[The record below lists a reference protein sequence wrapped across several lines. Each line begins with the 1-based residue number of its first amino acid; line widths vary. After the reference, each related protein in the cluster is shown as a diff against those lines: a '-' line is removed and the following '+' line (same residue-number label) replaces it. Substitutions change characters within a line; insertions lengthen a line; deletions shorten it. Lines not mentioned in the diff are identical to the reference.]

1 MNLMRKMFMCKRE
14 SSTFVVVVTSLVLLF
29 GAVSSQP
36 ILERRF
42 AYVGFNERMNNQ
54 DFTFTPSS
62 SIDGGALQ
70 LTPDSQNEVVKLQ
83 NTSGR
88 IMYNEPFKLWLDDI
102 DKEEDI
108 VASFSTYFYINIFRR
123 EEWNAGE
130 GLAFLIAPTVDV
142 PEQSWGQ
149 WMGLTNETIDGD
161 DRNQIVAIEFD
172 TEKQDFDPD
181 NNHIGLNINSVK
193 SRKTVPLKEAGIVLS
208 PEIGTNH
215 SIWVEYD
222 GKAKLLQVYMSINKD
237 PKPNKPLLNETVN
250 LKQFVKQESFIGFSA
265 STGSPEIQLNCVLE
279 WTLDL
284 ERLPEK
290 KNLTWLKI
298 LAGVGIPVLTIAIL
312 VGVWL
317 FVGYRKKRTEHMDEE
332 SNVQGT
338 LKRLPGMPREF
349 KYKELKRAT
358 HNFHESMVL
367 GNGGFGIVY
376 KGVLQEKDRDITASS
391 NSASRLEIAVKQ
403 FSRDSIKS
411 KSDFLDELTI
421 IHRLRHRNLVRLEG
435 WCYEKGKLLLVYD
448 FMPNGSLENHLYDV
462 DEQNVLNWGHRYKIL
477 SGVASA
483 LHYLHNEYDQKV
495 LHRDIKSSNILL
507 DSEFNARLGDFGLAR
522 ALDPERNSYAD
533 LHCGGVAGTMGYVAP
548 ECFHEG
554 RATPESD
561 VYGYGAVVLEVVCGK
576 RPGAIVEDEQD
587 QYSLIDWVW
596 KLHREG
602 HIEKAVDNQLGNDFV
617 VDEARRLLL
626 LGLAC
631 SHPVASERPQTQAIL
646 QILNG
651 ALPPPQVPP
660 FKPVFMW
667 PPMSSS
673 STSSILTSLSNTNN
687 SLP

>member
-1 MNLMRKMFMCKRE
+1 MSKMFVCKRD
-14 SSTFVVVVTSLVLLF
+14 SSTLVAVVVASLVLLF
-29 GAVSSQP
+29 GAVGSQT
-36 ILERRF
+36 IRERRF
-42 AYVGFNERMNNQ
+42 SYVRFNEREHNQ
-54 DFTFTPSS
+54 DFIFTGGS

-70 LTPDSQNEVVKLQ
+70 LTPDSQNNVVSLQ
-83 NTSGR
+83 NTFGR
-88 IMYNEPFKLWLDDI
+88 IVYHQPFKLWLADI
-102 DKEEDI
+102 DKKEEDDI
-108 VASFSTYFYINIFRR
+108 VASFSSYFYINIFRNK
-123 EEWNAGE
+123 EWNAGE
-130 GLAFLIAPTVDV
+130 GLTFLIAPTADA

-149 WMGLTNETIDGD
+149 WMGLTNATTDGD
-161 DRNQIVAIEFD
+161 SRNQIVAIEFD

-181 NNHIGLNINSVK
+181 DNHIGLNINSIK
-193 SRKTVPLKEAGIVLS
+193 SRKAVSLNKSGIVLS
-208 PEIGTNH
+208 PETGTNH
-215 SIWVEYD
+215 SIWVDYD

-237 PKPNKPLLNETVN
+237 PKPDKPLLNETIN
-250 LKQFVKQESFIGFSA
+250 LKRFVKQESYIGFSA

-298 LAGVGIPVLTIAIL
+298 LAGVGIPILIAIL
-312 VGVWL
+312 IGVWL
-317 FVGYRKKRTEHMDEE
+317 FVDYRKKRRVSRDEE

-367 GNGGFGIVY
+367 GNGGFGVVY
-376 KGVLQEKDRDITASS
+376 KGVLQDKDKDITTSS
-391 NSASRLEIAVKQ
+391 NSVSRLEIAVKK

-411 KSDFLDELTI
+411 EGDFLDELTI
-421 IHRLRHRNLVRLEG
+421 IHRLRHKNLVRLEG

-448 FMPNGSLENHLYDV
+448 FMPNGSVENHLYDV
-462 DEQNVLNWGHRYKIL
+462 ADEDALSWRHRYKIL
-477 SGVASA
+477 VGVASA
-483 LHYLHNEYDQKV
+483 LHYLHNLYDQKV

-507 DSEFNARLGDFGLAR
+507 DSDFNARLGDFGLAR

-533 LHCGGVAGTMGYVAP
+533 LQCGGVAGTMGYVAP

-554 RATPESD
+554 KATPETD
-561 VYGYGAVVLEVVCGK
+561 VYGFGAVVLEIICGR
-576 RPGAIVEDEQD
+576 RPGAAIEDKQNLCT
-587 QYSLIDWVW
+587 LIDWVW
-596 KLHREG
+596 KGHREG
-602 HIEKAVDNQLGNDFV
+602 HIEKAVDNRLGNGFV

-631 SHPVASERPQTQAIL
+631 THPTASERPQTQAIL

-651 ALPPPQVPP
+651 ALPAPQVPL
-660 FKPVFMW
+660 FKPAFMW
-667 PPMSSS
+667 PPMSTT
-673 STSSILTSLSNTNN
+673 STNTTLTSLSNTNS